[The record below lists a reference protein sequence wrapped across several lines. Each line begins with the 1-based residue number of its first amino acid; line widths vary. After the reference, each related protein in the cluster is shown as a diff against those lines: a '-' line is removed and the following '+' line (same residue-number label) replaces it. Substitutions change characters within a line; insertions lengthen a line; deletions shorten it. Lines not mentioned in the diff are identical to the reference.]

1 MVGSDRYNGKSV
13 FQAKGGNFN
22 FFFKYVSYI
31 LQKLKKSQNQLKRK
45 LKKKRLSKTQS
56 VVLHIEFTLDKYAVF
71 KNT

>member
-1 MVGSDRYNGKSV
+1 MVGSDRYN
-13 FQAKGGNFN
+13 AKQCKQKVVTLI

-31 LQKLKKSQNQLKRK
+31 LQKLKKSQNQSKRK